1 MRDLFLKTS
10 DWTIHLARLLFHT
23 DVLRHPQG
31 GVCFVHCL
39 RKAAL
44 LCFRLCGDCVDQL
57 LSKNRRIVNIET
69 IAVG

>member
-1 MRDLFLKTS
+1 MYY
-10 DWTIHLARLLFHT
+10 
-23 DVLRHPQG
+23 VGHPRG

-44 LCFRLCGDCVDQL
+44 LSFRLSGDCLDQL
-57 LSKNRRIVNIET
+57 LSKNTRIVNIET